1 MLANKC
7 QEVITKMK
15 VFFITFFDPK
25 IESSNGIHIGFYV
38 TNMYG
43 NIYVTP
49 CAMEIPFKSDANYS
63 HETTNIL

>member
-1 MLANKC
+1 
-7 QEVITKMK
+7 MK